1 MRSLLQL
8 HFVKTG
14 VLTLEEGALVG
25 MLFNLR
31 QSGDYEDFKQVT
43 KEQIDEL
50 APMTALLVDK
60 LKTLI

>member
-8 HFVKTG
+8 QFVKTG